1 MSGNNNYN
9 SFNGPN
15 DINLAFFAY
24 GILKPGE
31 IAYSRIKEFIDNKD
45 DTNIHFKMKQR
56 DGVPILLRN
65 ENEKFKTIGNIYHF
79 NNKTDAYD
87 EINKIISN
95 ELYEWGTIRLGTD
108 DVNVLFGKDPNHGS
122 DDIENTKDRNDS
134 EDFKG
139 KHDLLFENGINLIRK
154 NLNTENFYHEDGFL
168 QLQMNYM
175 LLWSAIDRYCKL
187 KYNKE
192 DEYANRIALSE
203 DDLFIDAL
211 KNIKNKKVY
220 RKIYTTD
227 SLVERN
233 FNTNKPKWCINYYY
247 TLRCNIVHR
256 GKSNV
261 GRDLGL
267 LKKATEDLLDI
278 FEYILENTFKEED

>member
-122 DDIENTKDRNDS
+122 DIIENTKDRNDS

-267 LKKATEDLLDI
+267 LKKATNDLLDI